1 MSFDLF
7 LDPITNY
14 LVISDGDFTTTQN
27 LAENLRQK
35 LSMTLKMWQGEWFMD
50 TTYGTPYRQAILG
63 GRPRTQTEVD
73 AILLSVVNIYNSE
86 IQSIDAFSSNFN
98 TQDRDFD
105 IQFEVTA
112 IDGSTVS
119 YDTPLPNEE
128 ELYPEP
134 IPVDFEDLCPTNIPY
149 VVEAGN
155 WLAKAAADD
164 DNVQAGTYFTDD
176 EGVIPN
182 IPYGY
187 TTEAGE
193 PETDSGDD
201 NMESGNTNDV
211 TPNP

>member
-7 LDPITNY
+7 LDPYTND
-14 LVISDGDFTTTQN
+14 LVMKDGDFTTTQN
-27 LAENLRQK
+27 LAESLRQK
-35 LSMTLKMWQGEWFMD
+35 LSITLKMWQNEWFMD

-63 GRPRTQTEVD
+63 RPRTQPEID
-73 AILLSVVNIYNSE
+73 AIFLSIIAEYNSE
-86 IQSIDAFSSNFN
+86 IQSIDFFQSNF
-98 TQDRDFD
+98 DRGARDFD

-134 IPVDFEDLCPTNIPY
+134 VPVDFEDLCPTNIPY
-149 VVEAGN
+149 VVESGN
-155 WLAKAAADD
+155 WLAHAAEDD
-164 DNVQAGTYFTDD
+164 DRVQAGVYFTDAD
-176 EGVIPN
+176 GDVPN

-187 TTEAGE
+187 STEAGE
-193 PETDSGDD
+193 PNTDSGDD
-201 NMESGNTNDV
+201 NMEAGNTNDV